1 MAPFIVSSP
10 WTPLPPPPGCGVSS
24 LIQGSAKPNPRRCV
38 GHLRRLRLRPSG
50 CPIRRLDVFT
60 SKCFATN
67 TDVDGDN
74 VAAEN
79 TVAENHRPLSSS
91 CSISVHLKSDI
102 LDSIPLDLS
111 SKKTDANHV
120 FTNLHV
126 LSKKEQDALAA
137 TPTHPASL
145 YVLYAISLVGN
156 LVEQLWN
163 FVWPAAVAIV
173 HPSLL
178 PVAVVGFFTKL
189 AIFVGGPLVGKLM
202 DYFPRVPAYHS
213 LNVIQTAAQLLSAS
227 MIIYALNNT
236 IKQSS
241 TSSVILQ
248 PWFMVLVVAGA
259 IERLAGL
266 ALGVTME
273 RDWVVMLAGRNR
285 PVALA
290 QANSVLSRVDLLC
303 EIAGASL
310 FGILLS
316 KYEPVTCLKL
326 ACGLTISVQPI
337 LVILGHVINSLS
349 SGVLDCSRSG
359 VKPSGSSSLFDAR
372 KIVENGLDAFGH
384 GWKEYKHQPVLPASL
399 AYVLL
404 YFNIAL
410 APGAI
415 MTAFLVHHGINPSII
430 GGFSGLCSIM
440 GFAATFMSASLV
452 RQLGILKA
460 GAAGLIFQAFLLTLA
475 VSVYWA
481 GSITQQARLLIF
493 LSLIVVSR
501 LGHMSYDVVG
511 TQILQTGIPTAKAN
525 LIGITEVSMASLA
538 ELLMFGVAIIA
549 NDLIQQMVRKS
560 SSSLMLHFDAYC
572 SRVMLEFITQ
582 QVFFLPLI
590 SSLAFS
596 YHLENFL
603 GRRRIGVVLALQR
616 RDGDYLRRA
625 TTKRARRRCRRPP
638 DLKHLSTLTE
648 LSDPDTPKK
657 YGVKPDAEKLGHT
670 QHSFQAIGV
679 RNYVRPCRFHWAHIS
694 CRAQDH
700 LPPNKKLGCL
710 CHINLFDNVV
720 LVFFVATV

>member
-10 WTPLPPPPGCGVSS
+10 WTPPLPPPGCGVSS
-24 LIQGSAKPNPRRCV
+24 LIRGSAKPNPRRCV

-79 TVAENHRPLSSS
+79 TVAENPRPLSSS

-111 SKKTDANHV
+111 NKKTDANHI

-126 LSKKEQDALAA
+126 LSKREQDALAA

-145 YVLYAISLVGN
+145 Y
-156 LVEQLWN
+156 VEQLWN

-202 DYFPRVPAYHS
+202 DCFPRVPAYHS

-236 IKQSS
+236 IMQSS
-241 TSSVILQ
+241 TSSIILQ

-316 KYEPVTCLKL
+316 KYNPVTCLKL

-359 VKPSGSSSLFDAR
+359 IKPVGSSSLFDAR

-440 GFAATFMSASLV
+440 GFAATFMSASL
-452 RQLGILKA
+452 A

-511 TQILQTGIPTAKAN
+511 TQILQTGVPAAKAN

-549 NDLIQQMVRKS
+549 NDVSHFGFLATLSAQKKGYLYHRHIGYLGRLLVSLLSQLSFVASRGEGGGRSARFSPCSGGMATIS
-560 SSSLMLHFDAYC
+560 SSST
-572 SRVMLEFITQ
+572 SR
-582 QVFFLPLI
+582 
-590 SSLAFS
+590 
-596 YHLENFL
+596 
-603 GRRRIGVVLALQR
+603 
-616 RDGDYLRRA
+616 RRA
-625 TTKRARRRCRRPP
+625 TTKRARYKCRRRP
-638 DLKHLSTLTE
+638 DLKHLSALTE
-648 LSDPDTPKK
+648 SSEPGTPKK
-657 YGVKPDAEKLGHT
+657 YGVKPDAENLGHT
-670 QHSFQAIGV
+670 QHCFQAQGDCYCDEDPLQ
-679 RNYVRPCRFHWAHIS
+679 RCW
-694 CRAQDH
+694 
-700 LPPNKKLGCL
+700 
-710 CHINLFDNVV
+710 
-720 LVFFVATV
+720 